1 MLGVLALAGAC
12 APTPVAPAAVTAAA
26 PSVIAAPTPPA
37 PPAAIV
43 AGAIPGDV
51 DLYAEI
57 TRVPEIVAE
66 LRGVVGPALV
76 AETRAALGKELGIDA
91 ALAERLVDSVSS
103 IHLGGKR
110 AGSDFKAAI
119 SIVLA
124 DAAPLREV
132 IAAGA
137 LGETGAYGPHGR
149 RLKGKGA
156 KDVMVWF
163 EAVKLLVIGD
173 EPIAQGVAA
182 VVEGR
187 APGRSATAGA
197 GPGPRATAV
206 VATAALDDLV
216 KGQVSFAA
224 PLTAAYDG
232 WEGGI
237 RGALR
242 TAIAAR
248 DLDRNLPLPSPRAL
262 ALARRLPRETAAY
275 VALSTGLPGGR
286 DGAARLLQQIVA
298 LGGSEADRGLADLE
312 SGLALAGVK
321 LVDVLGSLGDEA
333 VLGGVVRAGA
343 KTQKDLDSGYAV
355 VFLQELSDPKV
366 AEQMIK
372 SLRDKLVSAP
382 KKRVKVR
389 PEGAGF
395 SAEISGGPPSFARV
409 KLDKNKL
416 FVAVGARDLCDRASA
431 AVDKGKGTL
440 GEDGAHAR
448 AVSAL
453 PARSALRLWIDLAR
467 AADLSG
473 ALSRKPAF
481 EAQELWSRVGK
492 GDQRL
497 TSALAFTA
505 VPEAD
510 RVRLELDE
518 VNGIGLFAAVGIF
531 GVRSYLSAAKS
542 AEAKNTLGALT
553 RAAVAAHEREHL
565 GPNNTAIHKLC
576 QSAPPVPAT
585 VPRGVKYQP
594 SLKAG
599 SDYDTGDALTGWRCL
614 KFTMSVPQYYQYTY
628 SAGGPYKGPRRGGPD
643 PGPNG
648 FEVAAEG
655 DLDGDG
661 VTSLFTRTG
670 TISPHSGLVTIST
683 ELWSDQEK
691 E

>member
-12 APTPVAPAAVTAAA
+12 APTAVAPAVVTPGAT
-26 PSVIAAPTPPA
+26 SVIAEPAPPA

-57 TRVPEIVAE
+57 TRVPDVLASVRTIA
-66 LRGVVGPALV
+66 GPALV
-76 AETRAALGKELGIDA
+76 AETRAALGKELGVEA

-119 SIVLA
+119 SIMLA
-124 DAAPLREV
+124 DATPLREV

-137 LGETGAYGPHGR
+137 LGEMGAYGPHGR

-173 EPIAQGVAA
+173 EPIAQGIAA
-182 VVEGR
+182 VVERR
-187 APGRSATAGA
+187 APGRAVTAGA

-242 TAIAAR
+242 TAITAR

-262 ALARRLPRETAAY
+262 ALARRLPRDTAAY
-275 VALSTGLPGGR
+275 IALSTGLPGGR
-286 DGAARLLQQIVA
+286 DGAARLLAQIA
-298 LGGSEADRGLADLE
+298 SLGGPEADRGLADIE

-333 VLGGVVRAGA
+333 VLGAVVRAGA

-355 VFLQELSDPKV
+355 VFLQELADPTP
-366 AEQMIK
+366 AAQMIK
-372 SLRDKLVSAP
+372 TLRDKLVSAP
-382 KKRVKVR
+382 KKRAKVR

-409 KLDKNKL
+409 KLDKNRL
-416 FVAVGARDLCDRASA
+416 FVAVGARDLCDRAGA

-440 GEDGAHAR
+440 GEDGAHTR

-453 PARSALRLWIDLAR
+453 PGGSALRLWIDLAR

-473 ALSRKPAF
+473 ALSRKPAP
-481 EAQELWSRVGK
+481 ETQEIWGRVGK

-553 RAAVAAHEREHL
+553 RAAIMAHEREHP
-565 GPNNTAIHKLC
+565 GPNNTVIHKLC

-585 VPRGVKYQP
+585 VPRGVKYQ
-594 SLKAG
+594 SSAQSG
-599 SDYDTGDALTGWRCL
+599 VDYDAGDALTGWRCL
-614 KFTMSVPQYYQYTY
+614 KFTMPGPQYYQYTY

-661 VTSLFTRTG
+661 VTSLFTRVGKIDPQTG
-670 TISPHSGLVTIST
+670 MMVVAP